1 MLGERGDAMRK
12 QLMDAGAK
20 TAELGGTAANN
31 WINLEAVAAVEISSE
46 EQRCPI
52 ERALGLGADREVST
66 GWRAATTGPQTIR
79 LRFDRPTEIRR
90 IYLHFVEGAKER
102 SQEFSVHAGSAESEL
117 REVVRQQFAFSPNG
131 ATEEVEDYRVDLKNV
146 RVFELRVDPDR
157 AHDPKQSREYASL
170 VRLKVA

>member
-1 MLGERGDAMRK
+1 MKKRLIGIAGGIGSSAEN
-12 QLMDAGAK
+12 AGA
-20 TAELGGTAANN
+20 AER
-31 WINLEAVAAVEISSE
+31 WIDLESVAAVEISSE

-52 ERALGLGADREVST
+52 EKALGLGADREVST

-79 LRFDRPTEIRR
+79 LRFDQPTEIRR

-102 SQEFSVHAGSAESEL
+102 SQEFSVHAGSTEGEL

-131 ATEEVEDYRVDLKNV
+131 ATEEVEDYRVDLKDV

>member
-1 MLGERGDAMRK
+1 MRK
-12 QLMDAGAK
+12 QMMDEGAK
-20 TAELGGTAANN
+20 TAERGGTAAGD
-31 WINLEAVAAVEISSE
+31 WIDLEAVAAVEISSE

-52 ERALGLGADREVST
+52 ERALGLGTDREVCT

-79 LRFDRPTEIRR
+79 LRFDRPTEIHR

-102 SQEFSVHAGSAESEL
+102 SQEFSVHAGSTEGEL

>member
-1 MLGERGDAMRK
+1 MRK
-12 QLMDAGAK
+12 QMMDAGAK
-20 TAELGGTAANN
+20 TAERAGTAANS
-31 WINLEAVAAVEISSE
+31 WIDLESVAAVEISSE

-52 ERALGLGADREVST
+52 ERALGLGSEREVCT
-66 GWRAATTGPQTIR
+66 GWRASTPGPQTIR
-79 LRFDRPTEIRR
+79 LRFDQPTDLHR

-102 SQEFSVHAGSAESEL
+102 SQEFSVHAGSTDGDL
-117 REVVRQQFAFSPNG
+117 REVVRQQFAFSPGG

-146 RVFELRVDPDR
+146 KVFELRVDPDR